1 SGIKGQPQMSVLGD
15 DLWAEEE
22 EAEEGG
28 EGEGE
33 DGGGDWTHQL
43 RLEQEFLRGKAQDRE
58 RERERRRGAQ
68 RDKAGEKE
76 RPGQQQGEGEG
87 KVNQEGVAPGAVGLG
102 AEGEGKAEGEGEAE
116 AGAATGGAPAGADDQ
131 ELAEREKEQAG
142 RERLE
147 RERRERERMERE
159 RVERERVDRER
170 LRSQQKLLEEA
181 IVEMKRMRGEQI
193 AMGRELRRARNTK
206 EAVKQAFGEMKKQVV
221 AQEHMLAQA
230 RVQLSL
236 LEGVN
241 KAQTEEISRLWMAA
255 TQNQPGLAP
264 ITGLA
269 APPGTVMGSDT
280 RFFAACAGV
289 RTLLQIAW
297 SPANNIGALAK
308 AKFKEANGG
317 MAPGHPGDMQWED
330 VLKALEEYIRL
341 GSLEFAKYQL
351 MFGFKEKAVYRARS
365 RLQDGRTQAMLLAE
379 AHDEARHQLMEG
391 TLEFEAHAL
400 ASSVATSIR
409 SLLGTVKDEKQEDE
423 DEEAAVQSL
432 IASAEA
438 NAQNT
443 AREAEREVIQAQA
456 NAAAGLP
463 PAADPAAGAAG
474 AAAAAGVPGSV
485 GMDGGVGLDAVDAAG
500 EMGPGGEGDGVI
512 RRKPGRPR
520 GGGAAL
526 AIGNGDLPALSRP
539 LEVYAKMVQYG
550 RYLLSHRVP
559 GWEPYYLNYKSLKKE
574 IRAYEAAVASG
585 VTEEDVQQDMARRF
599 SERLDSQ
606 MEKVVLFFLEQQG
619 VLAGKL
625 QRLREQREG
634 SNTRG
639 DESGLAIVM
648 SSDFSDMMEQYRDVG
663 RELLQ
668 LLQFVEMNATG
679 LRKILKKF
687 DRRVGVRLG
696 HTYIASRT
704 LHPYSHLQ
712 QIFKQ
717 VGLGAMVGT
726 IIRNLDE
733 LHRRERC
740 FSSPSNLLSPRA
752 GTPRRTSFSLFRQG
766 DESPVY
772 VAQEEPIIQEI
783 EAARAKLTDAVSYST
798 YMAKGLLLPP
808 APERGPEAG
817 EPEFHWWSLQLNQF
831 NTFLYMVNYY
841 IIVPTSDE
849 YAVLLSAPPALCGI
863 IIGATPLC
871 ALVSAFIFSKWSN
884 TSYTQP
890 LLVSTIVLLLGNFAY
905 AAALDFNSVALLLI
919 GRSLT
924 GLGGV
929 RAINRRYIADHVPS
943 SERTS
948 ASAGFVSAG
957 ALGMAA
963 GPFAASLIDFLN
975 FKFLGFTVNSVTSP
989 GWLMVLSWLLYLL
1002 FVVLF
1007 FKEPDRTHLQP
1018 PVPAGG
1024 VAGVKREKSGG
1035 DLRRR
1040 GSKEAALGGNLKRGG
1055 SKEAALGGLGAAGV
1069 NGPDIDEGED
1079 EEDEDDDGA
1088 SSTGAVETLPELM
1101 KELSRPI
1108 SVLLFMYFMIKFAT
1122 EVLISESSL
1131 ISKFY
1136 FQWTINDIG
1145 WFLGLLG
1152 LTVLPISSVVGN
1164 YITNIYEDRL
1174 VIMWTQ
1180 GLIAIGVIAVMCFA
1194 PIIKY
1199 TTQQYI
1205 VAAVIIFVS
1214 CNVLEGV
1221 SLSLM
1226 SRIMSPRLARGTS
1239 VGIIMIN
1246 KQVMSG
1252 YGFRFASTLTGLH
1265 FAVTALV
1272 GMASAALGYLN
1283 SKNTVPLW
1291 ELIWFSIVANLSI
1304 VAMNLSLMLN
1314 TVGFYQIAKLS
1325 IIPVVCFFEALL
1337 HAKSYSREVKF
1348 SVAVVMVGVG
1358 VCTVTDINM
1367 NAFGF
1372 IAATV
1377 AVIST
1382 SLQQIFIGS
1391 LQTKYSIGSFDLLSQ
1406 TAPIQAALLLLL
1418 GPVIDYFLISQSILK
1433 YQLTWVSA
1441 IFIGL
1446 SCFFAVFCNLSQ
1458 YLCIGKFSATSFQV
1472 LGHMKTV
1479 LVLAMG
1485 FLIFSSPITL
1495 KNVMGMLMAVVGMV
1509 LYSWAVEKGKKE
1521 KEARDK
1527 LLRSPVVSAALPTK
1541 LPDEGMENGEKL
1553 ALLSSNDDVEAGR
1566 QG

>member
-1 SGIKGQPQMSVLGD
+1 
-15 DLWAEEE
+15 
-22 EAEEGG
+22 
-28 EGEGE
+28 
-33 DGGGDWTHQL
+33 
-43 RLEQEFLRGKAQDRE
+43 
-58 RERERRRGAQ
+58 
-68 RDKAGEKE
+68 
-76 RPGQQQGEGEG
+76 
-87 KVNQEGVAPGAVGLG
+87 
-102 AEGEGKAEGEGEAE
+102 
-116 AGAATGGAPAGADDQ
+116 
-131 ELAEREKEQAG
+131 
-142 RERLE
+142 
-147 RERRERERMERE
+147 
-159 RVERERVDRER
+159 
-170 LRSQQKLLEEA
+170 
-181 IVEMKRMRGEQI
+181 
-193 AMGRELRRARNTK
+193 
-206 EAVKQAFGEMKKQVV
+206 
-221 AQEHMLAQA
+221 
-230 RVQLSL
+230 
-236 LEGVN
+236 
-241 KAQTEEISRLWMAA
+241 
-255 TQNQPGLAP
+255 
-264 ITGLA
+264 
-269 APPGTVMGSDT
+269 
-280 RFFAACAGV
+280 
-289 RTLLQIAW
+289 
-297 SPANNIGALAK
+297 
-308 AKFKEANGG
+308 
-317 MAPGHPGDMQWED
+317 
-330 VLKALEEYIRL
+330 
-341 GSLEFAKYQL
+341 
-351 MFGFKEKAVYRARS
+351 
-365 RLQDGRTQAMLLAE
+365 
-379 AHDEARHQLMEG
+379 
-391 TLEFEAHAL
+391 
-400 ASSVATSIR
+400 
-409 SLLGTVKDEKQEDE
+409 
-423 DEEAAVQSL
+423 
-432 IASAEA
+432 
-438 NAQNT
+438 
-443 AREAEREVIQAQA
+443 
-456 NAAAGLP
+456 
-463 PAADPAAGAAG
+463 
-474 AAAAAGVPGSV
+474 
-485 GMDGGVGLDAVDAAG
+485 
-500 EMGPGGEGDGVI
+500 
-512 RRKPGRPR
+512 
-520 GGGAAL
+520 
-526 AIGNGDLPALSRP
+526 
-539 LEVYAKMVQYG
+539 
-550 RYLLSHRVP
+550 
-559 GWEPYYLNYKSLKKE
+559 
-574 IRAYEAAVASG
+574 
-585 VTEEDVQQDMARRF
+585 
-599 SERLDSQ
+599 

-639 DESGLAIVM
+639 DESSLAIVM

-668 LLQFVEMNATG
+668 LLQFVELNATG

-740 FSSPSNLLSPRA
+740 FSSPSNLLSPRGA

-783 EAARAKLTDAVSYST
+783 EAARAKLTDAVGYST

-890 LLVSTIVLLLGNFAY
+890 LLVSTLVLLLGNFAY

-989 GWLMVLSWLLYLL
+989 GWLMVLSWLLYLA

-1018 PVPAGG
+1018 VPAATG
-1024 VAGVKREKSGG
+1024 VKSGG
-1035 DLRRR
+1035 NLRRR

-1055 SKEAALGGLGAAGV
+1055 SKEAALGGMGAVGV
-1069 NGPDIDEGED
+1069 NGVVGERGGWGDRDGVVVGEGSMVTAASPADGAVKIEEEGFGTGAGVEVWGGAVAGRGENRGAGSALSEPLLRGLAGQDSRNSVTAATAARRVHSGMVDESDARTWLMLASLPDIDEGED
-1079 EEDEDDDGA
+1079 EEDEDDDAA

-1131 ISKFY
+1131 ISKYY

-1180 GLIAIGVIAVMCFA
+1180 GLIAVGVIAVMCFA

-1214 CNVLEGV
+1214 CNVLEGA
-1221 SLSLM
+1221 L
-1226 SRIMSPRLARGTS
+1226 
-1239 VGIIMIN
+1239 
-1246 KQVMSG
+1246 
-1252 YGFRFASTLTGLH
+1252 RF
-1265 FAVTALV
+1265 
-1272 GMASAALGYLN
+1272 LGN
-1283 SKNTVPLW
+1283 
-1291 ELIWFSIVANLSI
+1291 
-1304 VAMNLSLMLN
+1304 
-1314 TVGFYQIAKLS
+1314 
-1325 IIPVVCFFEALL
+1325 
-1337 HAKSYSREVKF
+1337 
-1348 SVAVVMVGVG
+1348 
-1358 VCTVTDINM
+1358 
-1367 NAFGF
+1367 
-1372 IAATV
+1372 
-1377 AVIST
+1377 
-1382 SLQQIFIGS
+1382 
-1391 LQTKYSIGSFDLLSQ
+1391 
-1406 TAPIQAALLLLL
+1406 
-1418 GPVIDYFLISQSILK
+1418 
-1433 YQLTWVSA
+1433 
-1441 IFIGL
+1441 
-1446 SCFFAVFCNLSQ
+1446 
-1458 YLCIGKFSATSFQV
+1458 
-1472 LGHMKTV
+1472 
-1479 LVLAMG
+1479 
-1485 FLIFSSPITL
+1485 
-1495 KNVMGMLMAVVGMV
+1495 
-1509 LYSWAVEKGKKE
+1509 
-1521 KEARDK
+1521 
-1527 LLRSPVVSAALPTK
+1527 
-1541 LPDEGMENGEKL
+1541 
-1553 ALLSSNDDVEAGR
+1553 
-1566 QG
+1566 

>member
-1 SGIKGQPQMSVLGD
+1 
-15 DLWAEEE
+15 
-22 EAEEGG
+22 
-28 EGEGE
+28 
-33 DGGGDWTHQL
+33 
-43 RLEQEFLRGKAQDRE
+43 
-58 RERERRRGAQ
+58 
-68 RDKAGEKE
+68 
-76 RPGQQQGEGEG
+76 
-87 KVNQEGVAPGAVGLG
+87 
-102 AEGEGKAEGEGEAE
+102 
-116 AGAATGGAPAGADDQ
+116 
-131 ELAEREKEQAG
+131 
-142 RERLE
+142 
-147 RERRERERMERE
+147 
-159 RVERERVDRER
+159 
-170 LRSQQKLLEEA
+170 
-181 IVEMKRMRGEQI
+181 
-193 AMGRELRRARNTK
+193 
-206 EAVKQAFGEMKKQVV
+206 
-221 AQEHMLAQA
+221 
-230 RVQLSL
+230 
-236 LEGVN
+236 
-241 KAQTEEISRLWMAA
+241 
-255 TQNQPGLAP
+255 
-264 ITGLA
+264 
-269 APPGTVMGSDT
+269 
-280 RFFAACAGV
+280 
-289 RTLLQIAW
+289 
-297 SPANNIGALAK
+297 
-308 AKFKEANGG
+308 
-317 MAPGHPGDMQWED
+317 
-330 VLKALEEYIRL
+330 
-341 GSLEFAKYQL
+341 
-351 MFGFKEKAVYRARS
+351 
-365 RLQDGRTQAMLLAE
+365 
-379 AHDEARHQLMEG
+379 
-391 TLEFEAHAL
+391 
-400 ASSVATSIR
+400 
-409 SLLGTVKDEKQEDE
+409 
-423 DEEAAVQSL
+423 
-432 IASAEA
+432 
-438 NAQNT
+438 
-443 AREAEREVIQAQA
+443 
-456 NAAAGLP
+456 
-463 PAADPAAGAAG
+463 
-474 AAAAAGVPGSV
+474 
-485 GMDGGVGLDAVDAAG
+485 
-500 EMGPGGEGDGVI
+500 
-512 RRKPGRPR
+512 
-520 GGGAAL
+520 
-526 AIGNGDLPALSRP
+526 
-539 LEVYAKMVQYG
+539 MVQYG

-599 SERLDSQ
+599 SEHLDSQ

-639 DESGLAIVM
+639 DESSLAIVM

-668 LLQFVEMNATG
+668 LLQFVELNATG

-740 FSSPSNLLSPRA
+740 FSSPSNLLSPRGA

-783 EAARAKLTDAVSYST
+783 EAARAKLTDAVGYST

-849 YAVLLSAPPALCGI
+849 YAILLSAPPALCGI

-890 LLVSTIVLLLGNFAY
+890 LLVSTLVLLLGNFAY

-924 GLGGV
+924 GHARAPLCALVSAFIFSKWSNTSYTQPLLVSTLVLLLGNFAYAAALDFNSVALLLIGRSLTGNFTLIDFLNFHFLGFTVISVTSPGWLMVLFLCTALHPFPPSLPPCRLGGV

-989 GWLMVLSWLLYLL
+989 GWLMVLSWLLYLA

-1007 FKEPDRTHLQP
+1007 FKEPDRSHLQAP
-1018 PVPAGG
+1018 TPSAAA
-1024 VAGVKREKSGG
+1024 AGVKREKSGG
-1035 DLRRR
+1035 DLRRK
-1040 GSKEAALGGNLKRGG
+1040 GSKEAALGGSLKRGG
-1055 SKEAALGGLGAAGV
+1055 SKEAALGGMGAVGV
-1069 NGPDIDEGED
+1069 NGVGGERGGWGDRDGVVVGEGSMMTAASPADGSREIEDGRMEAGAGDREKGAGAGSRVLALMRERTRWTRRFLRILRNQLDEGEDEPDIDEGED
-1079 EEDEDDDGA
+1079 EEDEDDDAA

-1131 ISKFY
+1131 ISKYY

-1164 YITNIYEDRL
+1164 YITNIFEDRL

-1180 GLIAIGVIAVMCFA
+1180 GLIAVGVIAVMCFA

-1226 SRIMSPRLARGTS
+1226 SRIMSPRLARGTFNCGLLS
-1239 VGIIMIN
+1239 TEAGTFARVVGD
-1246 KQVMSG
+1246 
-1252 YGFRFASTLTGLH
+1252 GLI
-1265 FAVTALV
+1265 TLV
-1272 GMASAALGYLN
+1272 GYYGTHLVLN
-1283 SKNTVPLW
+1283 LTMIPVLVSVLVSLLATR
-1291 ELIWFSIVANLSI
+1291 
-1304 VAMNLSLMLN
+1304 LMLN

-1337 HAKSYSREVKF
+1337 HSKAYSREVKF

-1372 IAATV
+1372 VAATV

-1433 YQLTWVSA
+1433 YQLTWGSA
-1441 IFIGL
+1441 
-1446 SCFFAVFCNLSQ
+1446 
-1458 YLCIGKFSATSFQV
+1458 V

-1485 FLIFSSPITL
+1485 FLVFSSPITM
-1495 KNVMGMLMAVVGMV
+1495 KNVMGMLMAVLGMV

-1527 LLRSPVVSAALPTK
+1527 LQRSPMVSAALPTK
-1541 LPDEGMENGEKL
+1541 MPDEGMENGEKL